1 MTTTTTTTVP
11 AGHATNAPV
20 SDVTPD
26 TPAEAVWNAVAANP
40 GATLPAIAEAAGV
53 TRAVVKAELA
63 ALADAGRVT
72 CVPGGHGDNGRR
84 LPDTWA
90 PVLPAADAAMVDASD
105 GDAGENTDEASD
117 PTSEPKVTVSPDT
130 IAEAMRIMAEE
141 AERRAAA
148 EAELQQRLAE
158 EEARRAKILAELE
171 KARTTENTRRA
182 LADLLAAVTSTYAA
196 VVAGDDAATTAGLEL
211 IFAGTESVRAAT
223 GAAPARAT
231 RTHTGNGGGSGFRA
245 GRAAPRPL
253 RPEVIAHLR
262 AHPNADFTPGEIAR
276 VLDRSSGAVAN
287 ALDTLV
293 KSGEAVMTGER
304 PARYRLAP
312 AGTDG
317 DAAASGTP
325 ATDDGMGAAAAG

>member
-1 MTTTTTTTVP
+1 MAATTTLTDTAPATV
-11 AGHATNAPV
+11 
-20 SDVTPD
+20 
-26 TPAEAVWNAVAANP
+26 TPAEAVWNAVLANP
-40 GATLPAIAEAAGV
+40 GATVTVIADAAGV
-53 TRAVVKAELA
+53 TRTAAKTELA
-63 ALADAGRVT
+63 ALAEAGRVT
-72 CVPGGHGDNGRR
+72 RVPGGQGDNGRR
-84 LPDTWA
+84 LPDTW
-90 PVLPAADAAMVDASD
+90 VPATATDTTDTPDVDAD
-105 GDAGENTDEASD
+105 GGSDEASA
-117 PTSEPKVTVSPDT
+117 PPSGPMTVVSPDT

-231 RTHTGNGGGSGFRA
+231 RTRTGNGGGSGFRA

-312 AGTDG
+312 AAQAGTDG
-317 DAAASGTP
+317 DAPAADTS
-325 ATDDGMGAAAAG
+325 ATDGTVGAVAAG